1 MPTLTTSIEK
11 TAAAIGSSENCG
23 ESSTHTAH
31 DHDMTVFFIE
41 VKPASKLIAD
51 ASAELNCSTFTT
63 GRSTGKVSQDRRT
76 KISGAERKGT
86 SS

>member
-1 MPTLTTSIEK
+1 MRSRSGTSAGIVHNANAHDLHRK
-11 TAAAIGSSENCG
+11 DCRCHRCSENCG

-51 ASAELNCSTFTT
+51 ASAELEL
-63 GRSTGKVSQDRRT
+63 QHLHDRQIHRQSE
-76 KISGAERKGT
+76 SG
-86 SS
+86 S